1 MNIANNNSVNFKA
14 KVSQHVWKQLNRQTR
29 EYDVPRQLRQK
40 LSSKVKSVSG
50 WGSED
55 SRIII
60 CKNSK
65 NNYALGISIPL
76 DCGYYGTWAIEHL
89 SGKTELSQFL
99 NLTEKHIDNT
109 VSTIKFLYKKY
120 GYSVFDRVK

>member
-1 MNIANNNSVNFKA
+1 MNITNNNSVSFEA
-14 KVSQHVWKQLNRQTR
+14 RISKQMWTQLHRKTN
-29 EYDVPRQLRQK
+29 EYDSSRQLRQR
-40 LSSKVKSVSG
+40 LDSKIKSVSG

-55 SRIII
+55 SQIVI

-76 DCGYYGTWAIEHL
+76 DRGYYGAWAIEHL

-120 GYSVFDRVK
+120 GYSVFERVK

>member
-1 MNIANNNSVNFKA
+1 MNITNNNSVNFEA
-14 KVSQHVWKQLNRQTR
+14 KISNQVWTQLNRQTR
-29 EYDVPRQLRQK
+29 EYRVPRQLREQV
-40 LSSKVKSVSG
+40 SSKIKSVSG

-55 SRIII
+55 TRVII
-60 CKNSK
+60 CKNS
-65 NNYALGISIPL
+65 NSNYALGLSIPL
-76 DCGYYGTWAIEHL
+76 GSGCYGTWAIEHL

-120 GYSVFDRVK
+120 GYSVFDRAK